1 MEMMT
6 FVLVSTVALL
16 ISPCAANPVYNMNL
30 NNIIDLV
37 QEYSKTL
44 NESFYVEDVTHL
56 ADSGCGNNFI
66 CKVHEILGN
75 HATKQQKYKE
85 KEIVRNLEVFINGT
99 NVNCTEVLKTVPK
112 ARTEKP
118 IPALL
123 ENLKKCIQKRN
134 FNGK

>member
-1 MEMMT
+1 MMT

-16 ISPCAANPVYNMNL
+16 ISPCAANPICNMNL

-44 NESFYVEDVTHL
+44 NESIYVEDVTHL
-56 ADSGCGNNFI
+56 VESGCGVRRLLFMSL
-66 CKVHEILGN
+66 KQF
-75 HATKQQKYKE
+75 QQKSKE

-123 ENLKKCIQKRN
+123 ENLKICIQKRN
-134 FNGK
+134 FNISD

>member
-16 ISPCAANPVYNMNL
+16 ISPCAANPIYNMNL

-44 NESFYVEDVTHL
+44 NEVRPYLIHL
-56 ADSGCGNNFI
+56 TDNFI
-66 CKVHEILGN
+66 CKVHEILEN

-85 KEIVRNLEVFINGT
+85 KEIVRNLKVFINGT
-99 NVNCTEVLKTVPK
+99 NLNCTEVLKTVPK

-123 ENLKKCIQKRN
+123 ENLKICIQKRN